1 MRCNQSEKKA
11 KQNKTKQ
18 NKKTPIKQNIY
29 SEEFV
34 FKEGPKKYMHSSK
47 SASFQANKEIFQ
59 ALF

>member
-11 KQNKTKQ
+11 KQNKTKQNKTKQ

-34 FKEGPKKYMHSSK
+34 FKECPK
-47 SASFQANKEIFQ
+47 
-59 ALF
+59 

>member
-18 NKKTPIKQNIY
+18 NKTKQNKTKQKKPIKQNIY

-34 FKEGPKKYMHSSK
+34 FKEGPK
-47 SASFQANKEIFQ
+47 
-59 ALF
+59 